1 MITSKIDDNIYKYFV
16 YNGIRVLLVS
26 NSKFTK
32 SAYAIS
38 MGVGSMSDPYDSE
51 GLAHFVEHMLF
62 MGCKKFPNEN
72 FFMEHI
78 KKHGGYT
85 NAYTCS
91 EKTVYYATVTSDIHE
106 LGTSGIDDMVKCM
119 SNFIEEP
126 LFSSSG
132 VDRELEAVNS
142 EFINAL
148 NNNGFRDFE
157 LLKQF
162 IKKSNPISQFCIGNI
177 ATLKK
182 TNIRELAYNFFKK
195 NYTNDKCCVVLCSEK
210 PIEYLET
217 LIKSSFKI
225 SFPHS
230 HCEYPL
236 PTITSPNIFE
246 TEFKGR
252 IIQARSITEREVLQ
266 INISTTSLKPFYK
279 ENAVNF
285 INHLF
290 TTREKGKLLSMLRTQ
305 RLAYDVAFE
314 SDNFSDFSILCL
326 KISMYDNADIATI
339 LQLVYSCIKMLN
351 IYEDEYRRRQAISQ
365 VELQYAS
372 NKEPIDLA
380 VEIAAEMQEKPW
392 DYTLHSDYIYE
403 NYNLELITHIKEA
416 LLNYKEWLV
425 IHLSTRPI
433 NNPSKDRFFG
443 IEWEVTNILVKDLLH
458 SEQYALDKTL
468 KIVSHHQDIINIYR
482 EFKYYTNEN
491 IFFVF
496 ENIFNSPKGI
506 IIVDLIFPSFI
517 HDNVEI
523 EVFAQAF
530 ESFINE
536 KYAKILE
543 NYILEFSCSISN
555 ISLRLKLEGFNTKL
569 IDVVDLILSSVN
581 TVCQDIEFKE
591 HLDSALAQIKTN
603 FYTVLKGN
611 PFRRSLGFIR
621 DKIYGFPIIEEKIV
635 LLESYINDVNMLI
648 NKLNIIF
655 TDNYYNYH
663 FKAIGNINFN
673 DIKNIINNKYTN
685 HSPISNPILAKLQSN
700 TFTFKAFNTQNQLVH
715 KLYLVPAD
723 QHPWLELFVAI
734 FSEKFFDELRTK
746 ESLGYCVQLFK
757 YELENL
763 LFLCFRVQSNVADI
777 NFLQNRI
784 KKFITETKTVLLQM
798 TKQEFENYKVGVINN
813 LLENEINLEML
824 ENTVIS
830 AYEHF
835 NNDLHYINKL
845 AEKISTITK
854 EDMMNINIFD
864 LIVFDVTT
872 D

>member
-1 MITSKIDDNIYKYFV
+1 MITSKIDNNNYKYFI

-26 NSKFTK
+26 NPKFTK

-38 MGVGSMSDPYDSE
+38 IGVGSMSDPYDSE

-78 KKHGGYT
+78 MKHGGYT

-91 EKTVYYATVTSDIHE
+91 EKTVYYASVTSDIHE
-106 LGTSGIDDMVKCM
+106 SGNSGIDDMVKCM

-126 LFSSSG
+126 LFSPSG

-148 NNNGFRDFE
+148 NSNGFRDFE

-162 IKKSNPISQFCIGNI
+162 IKKTNSISQFCIGNTT
-177 ATLKK
+177 TLKK
-182 TNIRELAYNFFKK
+182 ANIRDLAYDFFKK

-210 PIEYLET
+210 PIEYLEA
-217 LIKSSFKI
+217 LIKSSFEVP
-225 SFPHS
+225 FPHS
-230 HCEYPL
+230 YCEYSL
-236 PTITSPNIFE
+236 PTITSPDIFE
-246 TEFKGR
+246 DEFKGR
-252 IIQARSITEREVLQ
+252 IIEAKSITEREVLQ

-314 SDNFSDFSILCL
+314 SDNFTDFSILCL
-326 KISMYDNADIATI
+326 KISMYNNADIATI
-339 LQLVYSCIKMLN
+339 LQMIYNCIKMLN
-351 IYEDEYRRRQAISQ
+351 IYEDEYKRRQAISQ

-380 VEIAAEMQEKPW
+380 VEVAAEMQERPW
-392 DYTLHSDYIYE
+392 NYTLHSDYIYE
-403 NYNLELITHIKEA
+403 NYNQELITHIKEA
-416 LLNYKEWLV
+416 LLNYNEWIV
-425 IHLSTRPI
+425 IHLSTHPI

-443 IEWEVTNILVKDLLH
+443 IEWEVTDILVKNLLYP
-458 SEQYALDKTL
+458 EEYKLDKTL
-468 KIVSHHQDIINIYR
+468 KIIHHQDITNKYR
-482 EFKYYTNEN
+482 EFKYYINEN
-491 IFFVF
+491 VFFVF
-496 ENIFNSPKGI
+496 ENIFDSPKGI
-506 IIVDLIFPSFI
+506 IIVDLILPSFI
-517 HDNVEI
+517 HDKVEI
-523 EVFAQAF
+523 EIFALAF

-555 ISLRLKLEGFNTKL
+555 ASLRLKLEGFNTKL
-569 IDVVDLILSSVN
+569 IDIIGLILDSIN
-581 TVCQDIEFKE
+581 TVCQDIEFKD

-621 DKIYGFPIIEEKIV
+621 DKIYGFPIIEEKITM
-635 LLESYINDVNMLI
+635 LEPYINNVNVLIDKLNTIFI
-648 NKLNIIF
+648 NK
-655 TDNYYNYH
+655 YYNYH
-663 FKAIGNINFN
+663 FKVIGNIDFN
-673 DIKNIINNKYTN
+673 SIQNIINNKYIN
-685 HSPISNPILAKLQSN
+685 HNPILNPLSVKLKSN
-700 TFTFKAFNTQNQLVH
+700 TFGFKAFSTQNQLLH
-715 KLYLVPAD
+715 KLYLVPLE
-723 QHPWLELFVAI
+723 QHSWLEVFVAI

-757 YELENL
+757 YEMENL
-763 LFLCFRVQSNVADI
+763 LFLCFRVQSNVVDI
-777 NFLQNRI
+777 NFLQSRI
-784 KKFITETKTVLLQM
+784 KKFITETKTVLIQM
-798 TKQEFENYKVGVINN
+798 TEQEFENYKMGVINN

-824 ENTVIS
+824 ENTVIN
-830 AYEHF
+830 AYDHF
-835 NNDLHYINKL
+835 NNDLHYTSKL
-845 AEKISTITK
+845 VEKINTITK
-854 EDMMNINIFD
+854 EDMVNINIFD
-864 LIVFDVTT
+864 LIVFDVMTEQ
-872 D
+872 

>member
-1 MITSKIDDNIYKYFV
+1 M
-16 YNGIRVLLVS
+16 
-26 NSKFTK
+26 
-32 SAYAIS
+32 
-38 MGVGSMSDPYDSE
+38 
-51 GLAHFVEHMLF
+51 
-62 MGCKKFPNEN
+62 
-72 FFMEHI
+72 
-78 KKHGGYT
+78 
-85 NAYTCS
+85 
-91 EKTVYYATVTSDIHE
+91 
-106 LGTSGIDDMVKCM
+106 
-119 SNFIEEP
+119 
-126 LFSSSG
+126 
-132 VDRELEAVNS
+132 
-142 EFINAL
+142 
-148 NNNGFRDFE
+148 
-157 LLKQF
+157 
-162 IKKSNPISQFCIGNI
+162 
-177 ATLKK
+177 
-182 TNIRELAYNFFKK
+182 
-195 NYTNDKCCVVLCSEK
+195 
-210 PIEYLET
+210 
-217 LIKSSFKI
+217 
-225 SFPHS
+225 
-230 HCEYPL
+230 
-236 PTITSPNIFE
+236 
-246 TEFKGR
+246 
-252 IIQARSITEREVLQ
+252 
-266 INISTTSLKPFYK
+266 
-279 ENAVNF
+279 
-285 INHLF
+285 
-290 TTREKGKLLSMLRTQ
+290 
-305 RLAYDVAFE
+305 
-314 SDNFSDFSILCL
+314 
-326 KISMYDNADIATI
+326 
-339 LQLVYSCIKMLN
+339 
-351 IYEDEYRRRQAISQ
+351 
-365 VELQYAS
+365 
-372 NKEPIDLA
+372 
-380 VEIAAEMQEKPW
+380 
-392 DYTLHSDYIYE
+392 
-403 NYNLELITHIKEA
+403 
-416 LLNYKEWLV
+416 
-425 IHLSTRPI
+425 
-433 NNPSKDRFFG
+433 
-443 IEWEVTNILVKDLLH
+443 
-458 SEQYALDKTL
+458 
-468 KIVSHHQDIINIYR
+468 
-482 EFKYYTNEN
+482 
-491 IFFVF
+491 
-496 ENIFNSPKGI
+496 
-506 IIVDLIFPSFI
+506 
-517 HDNVEI
+517 
-523 EVFAQAF
+523 
-530 ESFINE
+530 
-536 KYAKILE
+536 E

-621 DKIYGFPIIEEKIV
+621 DKIYGFSIIEEKIV